1 MIIIILTYSPTA
13 HYILPKLSVSNFETL
28 NLGFNICWL
37 CAWADKKI
45 SGTARAEFKL
55 RRQ

>member
-13 HYILPKLSVSNFETL
+13 HYILPKLSVTNFETL

-37 CAWADKKI
+37 CAWAGKKI